1 MEIPIRFLPTQ
12 TIAPETFLVRQIA
25 GEGMGPEA
33 LALNTLVIRGAEPV
47 IVDTG
52 VNVTRPEWLER
63 TFELV
68 DPEAVRWVYLSH
80 DDTDHTGNLVE
91 VLERAPQ
98 AKLVT
103 DWFAVERLG
112 LELMDLPLDRIRIL
126 NPGESFVAGDRK
138 LTAFIP
144 PVFDSPTTRG
154 VFDHST
160 GVYWAADAF
169 ASMLP
174 GGPIDS
180 ADEYDPEYFAT
191 SFVDLQRLIS
201 PWHEWLDRGKY
212 RAHLAALQAMEPVT
226 AVGCHG
232 VALSG
237 AHLDR
242 AFDLLETLPDHP
254 AVPRMGQSDLD
265 TMLAAIAA

>member
-1 MEIPIRFLPTQ
+1 MDFPIRFLPTQ
-12 TIAPETFLVRQIA
+12 TLAPETFLVRQIA

-52 VNVTRPEWLER
+52 VGLTGPEWLDR

-68 DPEAVRWVYLSH
+68 EPEAVRWVYLSH
-80 DDTDHTGNLVE
+80 DDTDHTGNLLA
-91 VLERAPQ
+91 VLERCPQ
-98 AKLVT
+98 AKLVI

-112 LELMDLPLDRIRIL
+112 GEGMEFPLDRLLIL

-138 LTAFIP
+138 LTAIIP

-154 VFDHST
+154 LFDHVT

-169 ASMLP
+169 AVMLP
-174 GGPIDS
+174 GGPVDS
-180 ADEYDPEYFAT
+180 ADEYDPAQFDS

-201 PWHEWLDRGKY
+201 PWHQWLDGDKY
-212 RAHLAALQAMEPVT
+212 RAHVGALRAMEPET

-237 AHLDR
+237 AHLEH
-242 AFDLLETLPDHP
+242 AFDLIETLPDLP
-254 AVPRMGQSDLD
+254 AVPRVGQCDLD
-265 TMLAAIAA
+265 TMLAALAA